1 MVEGLWHMWM
11 FGCRRA
17 KEKRLFHGN
26 EKATIPTINRKSF
39 NRSFCGKN
47 TTAYAKGVYFPVDP
61 SYSIDD
67 TCSRPDSQGNK
78 LAVRA

>member
-17 KEKRLFHGN
+17 KEKRPFHGTHHTQDQQ
-26 EKATIPTINRKSF
+26 EFFQPQLLQQER
-39 NRSFCGKN
+39 
-47 TTAYAKGVYFPVDP
+47 KGVYFAVDA

-67 TCSRPDSQGNK
+67 IYSRPDS
-78 LAVRA
+78 

>member
-1 MVEGLWHMWM
+1 MWM

-17 KEKRLFHGN
+17 KEKRLFHGT
-26 EKATIPTINRKSF
+26 EKATIPKINRKSF

-47 TTAYAKGVYFPVDP
+47 ATAYVKGVYFAVFCNSWDP

-67 TCSRPDSQGNK
+67 TYSRPDSQGNK